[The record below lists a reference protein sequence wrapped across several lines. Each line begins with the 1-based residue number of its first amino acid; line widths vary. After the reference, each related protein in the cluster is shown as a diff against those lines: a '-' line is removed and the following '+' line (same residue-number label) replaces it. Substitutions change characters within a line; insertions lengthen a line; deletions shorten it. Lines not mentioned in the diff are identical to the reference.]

1 MEEDTICMT
10 AQTLLRIL
18 SYGNGYKI
26 ILGLEPDHIGIA
38 DNMSVWDGVVVAP
51 STAAFELPPKD
62 DEMEA
67 EEEPMDSKDKN
78 EAMTPM
84 VSA

>member
-1 MEEDTICMT
+1 MT

-26 ILGLEPDHIGIA
+26 ILGLEPDTIGIA

-62 DEMEA
+62 DDMEA
-67 EEEPMDSKDKN
+67 EEDADKDKN
-78 EAMTPM
+78 ESM
-84 VSA
+84 VGLVTT

>member
-1 MEEDTICMT
+1 MT

-26 ILGLEPDHIGIA
+26 ILGLEPDLIGIA

-62 DEMEA
+62 EEMDAEDE
-67 EEEPMDSKDKN
+67 DKDKIDVVPN
-78 EAMTPM
+78 VGL

>member
-1 MEEDTICMT
+1 MQQDSVCMT

-26 ILGLEPDHIGIA
+26 ILGLEPDLIGIA

-62 DEMEA
+62 EEMDAEDE
-67 EEEPMDSKDKN
+67 DKDKIDVVPN
-78 EAMTPM
+78 VGL

>member
-1 MEEDTICMT
+1 MQQDSVCMT

-26 ILGLEPDHIGIA
+26 ILGLEPDLIGIA

-62 DEMEA
+62 EEMDPEDE
-67 EEEPMDSKDKN
+67 DKDKTDVIPN
-78 EAMTPM
+78 VGL

>member
-1 MEEDTICMT
+1 MT

-26 ILGLEPDHIGIA
+26 ILGLEPDLIGIA

-62 DEMEA
+62 EEMDAEDE
-67 EEEPMDSKDKN
+67 DKDKTDVIPN
-78 EAMTPM
+78 VGL

>member
-1 MEEDTICMT
+1 MT

-26 ILGLEPDHIGIA
+26 ILGLEPDLIGIA

-62 DEMEA
+62 EEMDPEDE
-67 EEEPMDSKDKN
+67 DKDKTDVIPN
-78 EAMTPM
+78 VGL